1 MIELRKHKSILFN
14 IILLIAINIIASN
27 LYFRL
32 DLTEEKKYSLNDA
45 TKEILNS
52 IDDII
57 YVKVYLSGDLP
68 AGFIRLK
75 NSCQE
80 TLDEF
85 RNHNKLLEYQ
95 FIDPNEGENLEN
107 RKKIYK
113 ELSENGLDPT
123 NLEVKTNNSNSEQ
136 IIFPGAIIY
145 YKGRSQSLNLLQ
157 NQIGT
162 NPEKVL
168 NNSVESIEYELTNAI
183 YKLISNYKPKVAF
196 LDGHNELDELETADI
211 THSLGLVK
219 GSLSE
224 YFKIDRIDIK
234 EYELDEKNSPSLSNQ
249 IKRLLQYKALIIAK
263 PTKSFSEVDKF
274 LIDQYIMN
282 GGKTMWFLDGVAM
295 DMDSLKGNAPF
306 SMAVPLD
313 LNLTDLLFKYGIR
326 VNYDLVMDF
335 QADQIPIIVGYQGNV
350 PQQQLLP
357 WFYHPIIIPKNKH
370 SIVKYLDGIKSAFVS
385 TLDTVKAAGIKNS
398 PLLFSSPY
406 SKIVRAPHRVSLSI
420 LEKEPNIEQFNAGE
434 KPIAYLL
441 EGEFQSAFQNRIAP
455 NYESLKPKLISP
467 SNKMIVFGDGD
478 IIKNHVSS
486 SGNTFPLGYNKF
498 SKSQFNGNKQLIVN
512 GLNYLIM
519 DNENLINIRSKEVN
533 LRLLNKSEIKKN
545 RLKWQLINTLLPL
558 AIISIIIVI
567 FGLVRKGQYR

>member
-1 MIELRKHKSILFN
+1 MIELQKHKSIFIN

-57 YVKVYLSGDLP
+57 YVKVYLNGDLP

-85 RNHNKLLEYQ
+85 RNHNTLLEYQ
-95 FIDPNEGENLEN
+95 FIDPNYGNNLEN
-107 RKKIYK
+107 RKNIYK
-113 ELSENGLDPT
+113 ELSENGLHPT
-123 NLEVKTNNSNSEQ
+123 NLEIKANNSNSEQ

-183 YKLISNYKPKVAF
+183 HKLITNYKPKIAF

-234 EYELDEKNSPSLSNQ
+234 EYELDENNSLSLSNQ

-263 PTKSFSEVDKF
+263 PTKAFTEVDKF

-295 DMDSLKGNAPF
+295 DMDSLKGDAPF

-357 WFYHPIIIPKNKH
+357 WFYHPIIIPKNKQ
-370 SIVKYLDGIKSAFVS
+370 SIVKNLDGIKSAFVS
-385 TLDTVKAAGIKNS
+385 TLDTVKATGIKKI

-455 NYESLKPKLISP
+455 NNESLKPKLTSP

-486 SGNTFPLGYNKF
+486 SRNAFPLGYNKF
-498 SKSQFNGNKQLIVN
+498 SKSQFNGNKQ
-512 GLNYLIM
+512 
-519 DNENLINIRSKEVN
+519 
-533 LRLLNKSEIKKN
+533 
-545 RLKWQLINTLLPL
+545 
-558 AIISIIIVI
+558 
-567 FGLVRKGQYR
+567 